1 MKKILVG
8 VDRSPESRKAA
19 EQASDLAA
27 STGAEILLASVVA
40 LPVALGPEPGYLESL
55 EFVEREH
62 ARALL
67 RELSLACRARGIP
80 VDTVMA
86 SGSPAEVLANMAS
99 TPDID
104 LVVVGHRGRGAI
116 ARVLLGSVTDRLV
129 QISPKPVLVS
139 R

>member
-8 VDRSPESRKAA
+8 VDGSPESRKAA

-40 LPVALGPEPGYLESL
+40 LPVPVGPEPGYLESL

-67 RELSLACRARGIP
+67 GQLSSACRARGLR
-80 VDTVMA
+80 VHTVMP
-86 SGSPAEVLANMAS
+86 SGSPAEQLANIAS

-104 LVVVGHRGRGAI
+104 LV
-116 ARVLLGSVTDRLV
+116 
-129 QISPKPVLVS
+129 
-139 R
+139 